1 MSEKKKR
8 YLVDP
13 ELLLDIL
20 NAKAKYAPCATALL
34 EAHRGDE
41 LVLAPTSY
49 VALSAAFMGI
59 RSMQDQFLKNLGV
72 KVARNAPAKVMDAAY
87 GAWSAYQKENPT
99 VKGGMSMFDSLYIG
113 AYALLFDGILTRQGD
128 LYRKYFDTLNVI
140 EPCS

>member
-1 MSEKKKR
+1 MSEEKRKK

-20 NAKAKYAPCATALL
+20 SGRGDAGPRATAFL
-34 EAHRGDE
+34 ERHRGDE

-59 RSMQDQFLKNLGV
+59 RSMQDQFLKNFGITV
-72 KVARNAPAKVMDAAY
+72 TRNAPAKVMDAAY
-87 GAWSAYQKENPT
+87 TAWSAYQKENPT
-99 VKGGMSMFDSLYIG
+99 VKGGMSVFDSLYIG

-128 LYRKYFDTLNVI
+128 LYRRYFDTLNVL
-140 EPCS
+140 EP